1 MSQVKSVDKL
11 MILVYN
17 SILFGLASF
26 LVFYCNASVWIFV
39 VAIIFG
45 ASWSEKDKEEKNGIQ
60 KP

>member
-26 LVFYCNASVWIFV
+26 LVFYCNASAWIFV
-39 VAIIFG
+39 VASIFG
-45 ASWSEKDKEEKNGIQ
+45 ASWSEKDKEEA
-60 KP
+60 

>member
-26 LVFYCNASVWIFV
+26 LVFYCNASAWIFV